1 MNIHNILTQITSS
14 LPALWAEYVLIIG
27 ILVMV
32 VGMLIFKDK
41 KVLWGTLIGII
52 SLAFTAMSL
61 PFSPEKNSL
70 FMGMLHTD
78 GRVMAMKSLIL
89 FAGISTFIY
98 QYFVPTKATEKPAG
112 EWFPLMLTLIFG
124 ANLMVM
130 SNNLLMMYVA
140 TEIVSICSYLLAT
153 LRKHNAQ
160 SAEAGIK
167 YVLFG
172 AFASAIMIYGI
183 SWFYGC
189 TGTLDVSHVEWANA
203 MRTLPVFT
211 QSMVMLLIFVGFLFK
226 INAVPLHFWT
236 PDVYEGV
243 DFGTAAI
250 FSVVP
255 KVAALAMWT
264 YLLQFFPL
272 SPTLHL
278 ILMALALISMTLG
291 NVAAIGQ
298 TNIKRLLAYSS
309 IAHSGFLLMTLLPQ
323 STYSHK
329 ALFFYLLVYTCMNLV
344 VFFITGYIST
354 LIDSEKI
361 TDFQGLAP
369 SFPFLTVCMSILMF
383 SLTGLPPTAGFIAK
397 WYVFLAVWEKW
408 TESQQ
413 IIWLIALIVAVLN
426 TVISL
431 SYYMRLP
438 AMMVFKPSQVA
449 IATPKPNIAIYL
461 LISLLTALILIGGVY
476 GFDKIL

>member
-1 MNIHNILTQITSS
+1 MNISNVLAQITSS
-14 LPALWAEYVLIIG
+14 LPALWAEYVLITG

-32 VGMLIFKDK
+32 VGMLIFRDK
-41 KVLWGTLIGII
+41 KVLWGTSIGII
-52 SLAFTAMSL
+52 SLGFAAMSL
-61 PFSPEKNSL
+61 PFSPEKDTL

-78 GRVMAMKSLIL
+78 GRVMAMKSLIF

-98 QYFVPTKATEKPAG
+98 QYFVPTKDSEKPAG

-124 ANLMVM
+124 ANLMLM
-130 SNNLLMMYVA
+130 SNNLLMMYLA
-140 TEIVSICSYLLAT
+140 TEIVSICSYLLAA
-153 LRKHNAQ
+153 LRKNNPQ

-189 TGTLDVSHVEWANA
+189 TGTLDVSSAVWAKNMSA
-203 MRTLPVFT
+203 LPIFT

-226 INAVPLHFWT
+226 INVVPLHFWT

-255 KVAALAMWT
+255 KVAALVMWT
-264 YLLQFFPL
+264 YLLRYFPL
-272 SPTLHL
+272 SPTLL
-278 ILMALALISMTLG
+278 IILMALALISMTIG

-309 IAHSGFLLMTLLPQ
+309 IAHSGFLLMALLPQ
-323 STYSHK
+323 NVYSSK

-344 VFFITGYIST
+344 VFFMTGYIST
-354 LIDSEKI
+354 LINSEKI
-361 TDFQGLAP
+361 NDFQGLAP
-369 SFPFLTVCMSILMF
+369 TFPFLTVCMSILMF

-438 AMMVFKPSQVA
+438 SMMVFKPSQIA
-449 IATPKPNIAIYL
+449 IATPKTNIAIYL
-461 LISLLTALILIGGVY
+461 LISILTALILVGGVY